1 MIVLIHVLIALT
13 SIGFSTYLFFSP
25 SRSKLRVSYGLIT
38 ATLAS
43 GTYLVWSTH
52 APLLQ
57 ACTTGLIYL
66 GVVSIGV
73 ATAHYKLSHPTDN

>member
-1 MIVLIHVLIALT
+1 MLVLLHVIIALS
-13 SIGFSTYLFFSP
+13 SIGFSTYLFFFP
-25 SRSKLRVSYGLIT
+25 SHVKLRISYGLII

-52 APLLQ
+52 APLIQ

-66 GVVSIGV
+66 GIVSVGV
-73 ATAHYKLSHPTDN
+73 ASAHYKLSHAAID